1 MPAMGRTREFDRHAA
16 LDEAMALFWERGYH
30 ATSIQHL
37 VDHLGVNRQSLYD
50 TFGGKDELF
59 QAVLGRY
66 RELQALPIRRTLER
80 DGPVGDVL
88 REFFRTLISALVK
101 NGSKGCLIVNTAT
114 ELAGH
119 DEAIFGV
126 CAAAT
131 REQEAAF
138 TGLLT
143 RAQGAGEIPVDRS
156 PVQLARF
163 LVSTMHGLAV
173 TAKATRDRKVL
184 DDVAQVALSAL
195 GL

>member
-1 MPAMGRTREFDRHAA
+1 MPTMGRTREFDRHAA

-59 QAVLGRY
+59 QAVLVRY
-66 RELQALPIRRTLER
+66 RELQALPVRRTLER

-88 REFFRTLISALVK
+88 REFFCTLINALVRK
-101 NGSKGCLIVNTAT
+101 GSKGCLIVNTAT

-126 CAAAT
+126 CAAAA

-138 TGLLT
+138 AGLLT
-143 RAQGAGEIPVDRS
+143 RAQDAGEIPADRS

-163 LVSTMHGLAV
+163 LVVTIYGLAV

-184 DDVAQVALSAL
+184 DDVVEVALSAL